1 MKNSRRVTNAPPY
14 LFVEIERKRDQAILQ
29 GRDIINLAIGDPDF
43 PTPDFIIK
51 RMEQVIKSPKNH
63 QYPDYDG
70 SPEFRRAAAEYIEK
84 KYDVRVDPDTQIVA
98 LLGSKEGIA
107 HTFLACVNEGDFTLV
122 PDPAYPVYKI
132 ATLFAGG
139 VPYPMPLFEKNN
151 FLPDFG
157 AIPTEVAERAKLMFI
172 NYPNN
177 PTGTTADKNFYTK
190 AVEFCKQYNIV
201 LCNDNAYCE
210 FMFSGEE
217 STSILQVEGGTDIGI
232 EFYTCSKSYNMTG
245 WRIGFA
251 VGNKETIS
259 GLKAVKHNLDSGQFT
274 AIQEAGI
281 EALENG
287 DWFAKEMRNIYSQR
301 CEIWTESLKIMGLD
315 FVKPKGAFYVWT
327 KVPEGYDSM
336 RFADMILEKAD
347 VLVAPG
353 VGFGKHGEGYFR
365 ISLTINGNRLEEAME
380 RMKKI
385 IK

>member
-281 EALENG
+281 EAL
-287 DWFAKEMRNIYSQR
+287 
-301 CEIWTESLKIMGLD
+301 
-315 FVKPKGAFYVWT
+315 
-327 KVPEGYDSM
+327 
-336 RFADMILEKAD
+336 
-347 VLVAPG
+347 
-353 VGFGKHGEGYFR
+353 
-365 ISLTINGNRLEEAME
+365 
-380 RMKKI
+380 
-385 IK
+385 